1 MSFHVESVCSNDDLQ
16 KALNQNIR
24 SKNSG
29 VHYALHRKNHSGPR
43 ARFFMFGKMTN
54 DLIAKSAIEK
64 KLLGLI
70 NPLIADMGFELV
82 RLRLMSNKEIT
93 LQIMVARPDGFIN
106 VDECADLSTAISALL
121 DVEDPIIDAYSLEV
135 SSPGID
141 RPLTRIKD
149 FEEFEGYDAKLETV
163 ELIDGRKRFKGI
175 LAGTNGSEIMI
186 NVDEGTIG
194 LEFEWLAEAKLI
206 LTDELIKEMLK
217 QRKINQNFNEKKY
230 YTIETE
236 SLEEIE

>member
-1 MSFHVESVCSNDDLQ
+1 
-16 KALNQNIR
+16 
-24 SKNSG
+24 
-29 VHYALHRKNHSGPR
+29 
-43 ARFFMFGKMTN
+43 MFGKMTN
-54 DLIAKSAIEK
+54 DLIAKSAVEK

-141 RPLTRIKD
+141 RPLTRMKD
-149 FEEFEGYDAKLETV
+149 FEEFEGYDARLETV
-163 ELIDGRKRFKGI
+163 ELIDGRKRFKGT

-206 LTDELIKEMLK
+206 LTDELVKEMLK
-217 QRKINQNFNEKKY
+217 QRKINQNFNEKEFD
-230 YTIETE
+230 TIETE

>member
-1 MSFHVESVCSNDDLQ
+1 
-16 KALNQNIR
+16 
-24 SKNSG
+24 
-29 VHYALHRKNHSGPR
+29 
-43 ARFFMFGKMTN
+43 MFGKMTN

-141 RPLTRIKD
+141 RPLTRMKD
-149 FEEFEGYDAKLETV
+149 FEEFEGYDARLETV
-163 ELIDGRKRFKGI
+163 ELIDGQKRFKGI

-217 QRKINQNFNEKKY
+217 QRKINQNFDEKKFD
-230 YTIETE
+230 TIETE
-236 SLEEIE
+236 RLEEIE

>member
-1 MSFHVESVCSNDDLQ
+1 
-16 KALNQNIR
+16 
-24 SKNSG
+24 
-29 VHYALHRKNHSGPR
+29 
-43 ARFFMFGKMTN
+43 MFGKMTN

-70 NPLIADMGFELV
+70 NPLITDMGFELV
-82 RLRLMSNKEIT
+82 RLRLMSGKEIT

-149 FEEFEGYDAKLETV
+149 FEEFEGYDARLETV

-175 LAGTNGSEIMI
+175 LAGTNGSEIML

-217 QRKINQNFNEKKY
+217 QRKINQKFDEKKFD
-230 YTIETE
+230 TIETE